1 MDPHSENRGS
11 LNSPGR
17 AMRHPL
23 QDTTATTN
31 NYSSPTPARYISKLQ
46 SSRNTRP
53 NPRYNQGDENSYYG
67 NPESESGPSEGYHLN
82 RPAATKANAA
92 TSTPKSQQPRKRKA
106 QVGPWILGRTLGKG
120 STGRVR
126 LAKHCDTGQLVA
138 IKIVGKGN
146 NGGNLGAHGQ
156 VNSLPQGLEREVIIM
171 KLISHDNVMGLWDVW
186 ENRGELYLVLEYIE
200 GGELFEYLTRR
211 GRLPEA
217 EAMKFFRQILSGLDY
232 CQHFN
237 ICHRDLKPENL
248 LLDAHGNIKIADFGM
263 AALQPQGSLL
273 NTPCGSPHYAS
284 PEIISGKEYDGVK
297 SDIWSC
303 GIVLFV
309 LLAGFLPFDDDNI
322 RDLLNKVI
330 RGRFTM
336 PREFSIEA
344 QDLIWRM
351 LTVDPKARI
360 AMAQIWKHPLVR
372 KHAPIDPRT
381 GLEMD
386 RGPKPPSPQDIGR
399 PVKNRRDID
408 RELLKNLGTLWQGVR
423 ERDLVE
429 RLLNNVFNQ
438 EKVFYFLLL
447 EYRKQ
452 HLENYPGTEHA
463 PGNSDLNQQSGSSL
477 QPTKSITGRA
487 QRHSS
492 GNAARYCQNDTADTG
507 DYRPHARGKGRTTE
521 FGDRIEDNNHN
532 PSPTHHSSHER
543 YADNEDLKCQKSA
556 SHPRVIAS
564 RSSLINPMRHAS
576 RSSGRRGHHSKAS
589 LVSYMSSSPSAY
601 RSARHSH
608 SKRHV
613 SFNHH
618 RSCSKGRSRSKLV
631 VARDNTNKEVWV
643 DEESR
648 FDREDT
654 PKFREPSAALLPK
667 SRGEYATESSSL
679 SGPKVPN
686 VRNTG
691 GVIASRKRMSFMR
704 ENEEAERRRKVSKE
718 LEEACERAFNSSVI
732 GSSFTSLG
740 TIKSLGDVT
749 VDHISNA
756 TGATNSDDNAPGTVG
771 RATVSTQTDYSGSFF
786 GTTKRKSPNL
796 PSELSSV
803 KYYDGGGALQTPED
817 DGDVPKKGCLDAVI
831 EHLDRLMD
839 SSANMNGAE
848 KLRAVSQG
856 GHDIEFAS
864 TSMNVAPLNI
874 CPRSTTRKPQ
884 SEMLENEKAVR
895 IVDEALKPDNII
907 SVQFEGLAQ
916 KGDPHYGYKN
926 ASSGDRNSI
935 SKEASLPV
943 DGTIDKDIKKK
954 RSFLGIFTGKKTVKD
969 VKNMVKPGD
978 NYSEVTGAT
987 STHENRSSG
996 ATNTEKI
1003 TFGKRSGNALR
1014 RFVSRDAKKEQE
1026 LVNGI
1031 TETFN
1036 PMLGEGDSLG
1046 RCPSPS
1052 IGRSDEEHNDVSG
1065 NQDEFSKVMG
1075 QRSWLWRIL
1084 KVKPANRTIQFNISA
1099 FQCRKEILKLYK
1111 DWLTHGLEIVE
1122 DDRRGL
1128 ILRARVLSS
1137 NSLNIKEVTF
1147 VGEIRTYSGSKKTG
1161 TSVIHFT
1168 QEKGAASSFNR
1179 VMEAIILACGTRGF
1193 LVENLRE

>member
-1 MDPHSENRGS
+1 M
-11 LNSPGR
+11 
-17 AMRHPL
+17 
-23 QDTTATTN
+23 
-31 NYSSPTPARYISKLQ
+31 
-46 SSRNTRP
+46 
-53 NPRYNQGDENSYYG
+53 
-67 NPESESGPSEGYHLN
+67 
-82 RPAATKANAA
+82 
-92 TSTPKSQQPRKRKA
+92 
-106 QVGPWILGRTLGKG
+106 
-120 STGRVR
+120 
-126 LAKHCDTGQLVA
+126 
-138 IKIVGKGN
+138 
-146 NGGNLGAHGQ
+146 
-156 VNSLPQGLEREVIIM
+156 
-171 KLISHDNVMGLWDVW
+171 
-186 ENRGELYLVLEYIE
+186 
-200 GGELFEYLTRR
+200 
-211 GRLPEA
+211 
-217 EAMKFFRQILSGLDY
+217 
-232 CQHFN
+232 
-237 ICHRDLKPENL
+237 
-248 LLDAHGNIKIADFGM
+248 
-263 AALQPQGSLL
+263 
-273 NTPCGSPHYAS
+273 
-284 PEIISGKEYDGVK
+284 
-297 SDIWSC
+297 
-303 GIVLFV
+303 
-309 LLAGFLPFDDDNI
+309 
-322 RDLLNKVI
+322 
-330 RGRFTM
+330 
-336 PREFSIEA
+336 
-344 QDLIWRM
+344 
-351 LTVDPKARI
+351 
-360 AMAQIWKHPLVR
+360 
-372 KHAPIDPRT
+372 
-381 GLEMD
+381 
-386 RGPKPPSPQDIGR
+386 
-399 PVKNRRDID
+399 
-408 RELLKNLGTLWQGVR
+408 
-423 ERDLVE
+423 
-429 RLLNNVFNQ
+429 
-438 EKVFYFLLL
+438 L

-691 GVIASRKRMSFMR
+691 GVIASRERMSFMR

-856 GHDIEFAS
+856 GKPLNMGGLPLNSRDHPNLMKKYLDQEEIDHQKHLLTRANIRNVSAPNPQRTSHLIGHDIEFAS

-1036 PMLGEGDSLG
+1036 PMLGE
-1046 RCPSPS
+1046 S
-1052 IGRSDEEHNDVSG
+1052 IN
-1065 NQDEFSKVMG
+1065 
-1075 QRSWLWRIL
+1075 
-1084 KVKPANRTIQFNISA
+1084 
-1099 FQCRKEILKLYK
+1099 Y
-1111 DWLTHGLEIVE
+1111 
-1122 DDRRGL
+1122 
-1128 ILRARVLSS
+1128 
-1137 NSLNIKEVTF
+1137 
-1147 VGEIRTYSGSKKTG
+1147 YS
-1161 TSVIHFT
+1161 
-1168 QEKGAASSFNR
+1168 
-1179 VMEAIILACGTRGF
+1179 IIPL
-1193 LVENLRE
+1193 